1 MQEYSEKFGFE
12 KNLQS
17 KTQLHE
23 ATERLRET
31 KLDPL
36 ILDQIN
42 STGLGADLV
51 LEAHL
56 DENDEVTL
64 YNLMQY
70 LNVQQ
75 SGFKFIESMA
85 SIFDQVEILEHC
97 GEFYKFRVPKG
108 DKTIGFLFGTI
119 EDNKAEFSISEY
131 SVSQT
136 TLEQI
141 FQNFANLNTMDKA
154 RFAFSKN

>member
-1 MQEYSEKFGFE
+1 MELQDYSKTYGFE

-17 KTQLHE
+17 KVQLQE
-23 ATERLRET
+23 ARE
-31 KLDPL
+31 KLQESNFDPL
-36 ILDQIN
+36 ILDQISN
-42 STGLGADLV
+42 NGLGADLV

-56 DENDEVTL
+56 DENQEVTL

-70 LNVQQ
+70 LYVQQ

-97 GEFYKFRVPKG
+97 GDFYKFRVPKE

-119 EDNKAEFSISEY
+119 EDKKKEFNISEY
-131 SVSQT
+131 SVNQT

-141 FQNFANLNTMDKA
+141 F
-154 RFAFSKN
+154 

>member
-1 MQEYSEKFGFE
+1 MQDYSKTYGFE

-17 KTQLHE
+17 KVQLQE
-23 ATERLRET
+23 ARE
-31 KLDPL
+31 KLQESNFDPL
-36 ILDQIN
+36 ILDQISN
-42 STGLGADLV
+42 NGLGADLV

-56 DENDEVTL
+56 DENQEVTL

-70 LNVQQ
+70 LYVQQ

-97 GEFYKFRVPKG
+97 GDFYKFRVPKE

-119 EDNKAEFSISEY
+119 EDKKKEFNISEY
-131 SVSQT
+131 SVNQT

-141 FQNFANLNTMDKA
+141 F
-154 RFAFSKN
+154 